1 MDSRAEAEALPA
13 VLYVPDLAELL
24 RISEKAVRHRAARGL
39 VPPPV
44 KLGRA
49 LAWTREVVLAWLR
62 DSGRAAG
69 TVDVKITLR
78 PYAKDKNRWQ
88 IDIRL
93 MNPSQPQTE
102 IRRRMVA
109 PGGHDQKQARTWGE
123 RQVAALL
130 RELVGEGAKVEARRR
145 TT

>member
-1 MDSRAEAEALPA
+1 M
-13 VLYVPDLAELL
+13 
-24 RISEKAVRHRAARGL
+24 
-39 VPPPV
+39 
-44 KLGRA
+44 
-49 LAWTREVVLAWLR
+49 
-62 DSGRAAG
+62 
-69 TVDVKITLR
+69 KITLR

-93 MNPSQPQTE
+93 ANPSQPQTE

-130 RELVGEGAKVEARRR
+130 RELVGEGAKVEALSAEQRRSSNEVGSKEGGGEAGL
-145 TT
+145 TTDDARPILQDAL